1 MMLKTLKY
9 YMMGVLT
16 AVALPLVTACSDDEE
31 VDPYDLNYVYIYSP
45 NPSDNNLEYKAN
57 GTFITS
63 IEEQCV
69 VNPVRCTKPAPTEL
83 TVTLDIDASLV
94 ERYNADHGTSYTL
107 LKAAKL
113 ENSTLVIK
121 EGAYTSEQSL
131 RVSYTDMSEFRN
143 GAENYILPIAITSVK
158 GSGVTVSQTTGHIF
172 LTFTSLYREN
182 HVSLTKEIYNQMVLF
197 KSSGFTT
204 DLERIELSDA
214 LLTEWAADARISVKL
229 AIDNSQ
235 VDIINVTYG
244 VNYEPLPVE
253 VKLSPATYTIAPGA
267 SQPEQVVA
275 LELPDGLASMPL
287 EEKSYLIPI
296 AIEEVDGEGAA
307 VNSESRFCYV
317 TLDCVEQPFASYVRK
332 ATGTPLTLGDNW
344 TVTVDGAEYLY
355 YEGWGEYWWY
365 WLFEGYEVDYWYAGS
380 PMVVDLG
387 EEQTLSCISIYSSY
401 GTSWCFKSMKVE
413 TSTDGWHYE
422 GGDCT
427 LQKSATQTIQINEP
441 TPVRYLR
448 LTPIDAYGN
457 YYGVC
462 GYPTSIT
469 LYTAD

>member
-1 MMLKTLKY
+1 
-9 YMMGVLT
+9 MMGVLT

-94 ERYNADHGTSYTL
+94 ERYNANHGTSYTL

-158 GSGVTVSQTTGHIF
+158 GSGVTVSETTGHIF
-172 LTFTSLYREN
+172 LTFTSTYREN
-182 HVSLTKEIYNQMVLF
+182 HVRFTGEVYSLQMTF
-197 KSSGFTT
+197 KSSGFTNAV
-204 DLERIELSDA
+204 DRIELPNTLVS
-214 LLTEWAADARISVKL
+214 EWAADAPINVKL
-229 AIDNSQ
+229 AIDNSK
-235 VDIINVTYG
+235 VDIINANNG
-244 VNYEPLPVE
+244 VNYQVLPIG
-253 VKLSPATYTIAPGA
+253 VKLSAENYMIPQGA
-267 SQPEQVVA
+267 SQPEEVIA
-275 LELPDGLASMPL
+275 LEFPDAMAGLPLQ
-287 EEKSYLIPI
+287 ENTYLVPI
-296 AIEEVDGEGAA
+296 TIEQVTGEGAT
-307 VNSESRFCYV
+307 VSSELNILYLV
-317 TLDCVEQPFASYVRK
+317 LDCVEQPFASYARR
-332 ATGTPLTLGDNW
+332 ASGTTLAYNDNW
-344 TVTVDGAEYLY
+344 VVTVDGEEYLY
-355 YEGWGEYWWY
+355 YEGYGEYWWC

-387 EEQTLSCISIYSSY
+387 EEQKISYVSIRLYSS
-401 GTSWCFKSMKVE
+401 SWSYKSMKIE
-413 TSTDGWHYE
+413 TSTDGKYYE
-422 GGDCT
+422 GGDCV
-427 LQKSATQTIQINEP
+427 LQQSSTQIMQINEP
-441 TPVRYLR
+441 VPVRYIR
-448 LTPIDAYGN
+448 LTPNDAYGN

-462 GYPTSIT
+462 GYPMSIT
-469 LYTAD
+469 LYTAK